1 MAIHKLDLNDFQ
13 DAEYSLY
20 AIHSEAEDY
29 RLAHAINLSLK
40 TSLRRLKKDLDFST
54 SKNLFFSL
62 FQWEDPDLKS
72 QWNLIKNSC
81 QVELESKGQGL
92 FFKPGRKKFSK
103 NSPFKRAC
111 CCRLFFKN

>member
-29 RLAHAINLSLK
+29 RLAHAINIRLK

-54 SKNLFFSL
+54 SKNLFSL
-62 FQWEDPDLKS
+62 ASDFALSAAFLDSLPPPSVPSD
-72 QWNLIKNSC
+72 
-81 QVELESKGQGL
+81 V
-92 FFKPGRKKFSK
+92 PR
-103 NSPFKRAC
+103 
-111 CCRLFFKN
+111 